1 MIDSSLGERA
11 DPHMTLFST
20 LLPLIFWTFY
30 GLLSQA
36 IGTQR
41 PSMSSLM
48 ARQRQRWV
56 QNAVRRDTPIDGI
69 LTGNIM
75 SAVSFFAST
84 SVLLILAMFAVIGQL
99 NDLLPTI
106 RSLGWGSVYT
116 DFDYQ
121 AHFVVML
128 VMTVMAFLSFTLS
141 LRHFNHFCIL
151 LGAADHAT
159 DADPAEVRA
168 MSDLNAQGARHFNSG
183 IRAYYFSLANVG
195 WFISSTV
202 GIIMAVGTI
211 GFIIYREYFSA
222 ARGAIATL
230 PSNINVKD

>member
-1 MIDSSLGERA
+1 
-11 DPHMTLFST
+11 MTLLST
-20 LLPLIFWTFY
+20 LLPLLFWAFY
-30 GLLSQA
+30 GLFSRI
-36 IGTQR
+36 IGR
-41 PSMSSLM
+41 RRASMSALM
-48 ARQRQRWV
+48 AMQRLRWV

-106 RSLGWGSVYT
+106 RSMSWGEAYT

-121 AHFVVML
+121 FHFVVML

-151 LGAADHAT
+151 LGAADHSVNS
-159 DADPAEVRA
+159 DPAEVEA
-168 MSDLNAQGARHFNSG
+168 MANLNAQGARHFNNG

-195 WFISSTV
+195 WFLSSEI
-202 GIIMAVGTI
+202 GMIMAIGTI

-222 ARGAIATL
+222 ARNAISLLPGANN
-230 PSNINVKD
+230 SSED